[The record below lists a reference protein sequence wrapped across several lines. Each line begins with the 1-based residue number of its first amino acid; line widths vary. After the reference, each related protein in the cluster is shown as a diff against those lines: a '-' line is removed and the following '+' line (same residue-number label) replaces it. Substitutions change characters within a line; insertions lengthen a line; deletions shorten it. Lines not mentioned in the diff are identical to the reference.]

1 MGYGQDIAV
10 LRSCWIGTSTFEQY
24 ESITAGQAVEMREVA
39 EQAKIKH
46 MVGFSWR
53 CLPIIK
59 GMYDLV
65 KDGYIGTCFNGCGP
79 IGAYREDLESWLRNR
94 FQCQSKTAANLKG
107 TSFQI
112 LSKR

>member
-79 IGAYREDLESWLRNR
+79 MVPIGKIWSHGCGIDFNVN
-94 FQCQSKTAANLKG
+94 QKQ
-107 TSFQI
+107 QPI
-112 LSKR
+112 